1 MSLLWSA
8 PDRQA
13 WRWPAP
19 LAKAGHEVI
28 ILNRDIKFG
37 GLAEYG
43 IFPAKLK
50 LRGGLKKAILGAARA
65 TAMSIISAMSQS
77 ARAKISP
84 WRTSVNSARAPS
96 SFRSARK
103 APKPSAWKG
112 TRPRA
117 CSTPRMSCTTLIGC
131 PGFGDR
137 PFEMGKHVA
146 VIGAGDVMVDI
157 AHWLIRYKKV
167 ERVTAIVRR
176 GPAERKYN
184 PKEIR
189 AVCAN
194 MDIDGITKEVA
205 RIKDR
210 LAAVG
215 QNADEILKGLTDE
228 FTKCEPKASETKM
241 GFKFFASPKR
251 ILVDGNNRVRGLEME
266 DNKLEPK
273 GDDTAAVGL
282 KQYYEFPCDSVVFAV
297 GDKVDETVGLP
308 YKSGVFVTNPNKTG
322 NDPDD
327 ALFQAYDETTGKI
340 VDGVF
345 LAGWAR
351 KASEGLVGI
360 AKRDGDWCAE
370 VVIRYLATKT
380 SAANPA
386 QRSVLDKLTSILKA
400 RKSHPVDVKGLRVL
414 ESRRKSHKGATDC
427 IGEFKYAS
435 NQEMIDLIERGK
447 HNIRPAFASLSVSP
461 LQLLAQHVIVSTFGK
476 PNNRV
481 RCSETLNFNGIALC
495 HRHSHLSIQR
505 RHRAFIL
512 ARQRHFDFGVPG
524 TMSGRC
530 VKRVG
535 TDRASKSATAPRD

>member
-1 MSLLWSA
+1 MSA
-8 PDRQA
+8 PNSHVILLIGA
-13 WRWPAP
+13 GPAGMAVASS

-43 IFPAKLK
+43 IFPSKLK
-50 LRGGLKKAILGAARA
+50 LRGGLKKQYWELLERPNVHYFGNVSVGNGKDLTVDEVKNFGASAVVFSIGAQGTKAIGVEGD
-65 TAMSIISAMSQS
+65 SAKGVFH
-77 ARAKISP
+77 AKDVVYHFN
-84 WRTSVNSARAPS
+84 R
-96 SFRSARK
+96 
-103 APKPSAWKG
+103 
-112 TRPRA
+112 
-117 CSTPRMSCTTLIGC
+117 L

-137 PFEMGKHVA
+137 PFDMGKHVA
-146 VIGAGDVMVDI
+146 IIGAGDVMVDI
-157 AHWLIRYKKV
+157 SHWLVRYKKV

-194 MDIDGITKEVA
+194 MDMDGITKEVA

-215 QNADEILKGLTDE
+215 QNPEEVLTSLTGE
-228 FTKCEPKASETKM
+228 FTKCEPIVSDTKM
-241 GFKFFASPKR
+241 GFKFLASPKR
-251 ILVDGNNRVRGLEME
+251 ILVDGKNRVCGLEME

-273 GDDTAAVGL
+273 GDDTVAVGL
-282 KQYYEFPCDSVVFAV
+282 KQYYEFLCDSVIFAV

-308 YKSGVFVTNPNKTG
+308 YKSGMFVTNPNKTG

-340 VDGVF
+340 LDGVF

-370 VVIRYLATKT
+370 VVNRYLATKQ
-380 SAANPA
+380 PGDHIKV
-386 QRSVLDKLTSILKA
+386 VLDKLKTILND
-400 RKSHPVDVKGLRVL
+400 RKSHPVDVKGLRAL
-414 ESRRKSHKGATDC
+414 EAAEKAHKDASDC

-435 NQEMIDLIERGK
+435 NQEMIGLIERGK
-447 HNIRPAFASLSVSP
+447 A
-461 LQLLAQHVIVSTFGK
+461 
-476 PNNRV
+476 
-481 RCSETLNFNGIALC
+481 
-495 HRHSHLSIQR
+495 
-505 RHRAFIL
+505 
-512 ARQRHFDFGVPG
+512 
-524 TMSGRC
+524 
-530 VKRVG
+530 
-535 TDRASKSATAPRD
+535 

>member
-1 MSLLWSA
+1 MSATTSHVIIVA
-8 PDRQA
+8 GA
-13 WRWPAP
+13 GPAGMAVASS

-43 IFPAKLK
+43 IFPSKLK
-50 LRGGLKKAILGAARA
+50 LRGGLKKQYWELLERPNVHYFGNVSIGNGKDLTVEEVRNLGASAVVF
-65 TAMSIISAMSQS
+65 SIGAQGTKAIGVEGDSAKGVFH
-77 ARAKISP
+77 AKDVVYHFN
-84 WRTSVNSARAPS
+84 R
-96 SFRSARK
+96 
-103 APKPSAWKG
+103 
-112 TRPRA
+112 
-117 CSTPRMSCTTLIGC
+117 L

-137 PFEMGKHVA
+137 PFDMGKHVA

-194 MDIDGITKEVA
+194 MDVDGIAKEVA

-215 QNADEILKGLTDE
+215 QKADEVLKALTDE
-228 FTKCEPKASETKM
+228 FTKCEQTVSETKM
-241 GFKFFASPKR
+241 AFKFLASPKR

-266 DNKLEPK
+266 DNKLDPK
-273 GDDTAAVGL
+273 GEDTVAVGL
-282 KQYYEFPCDSVVFAV
+282 KQYYEFPCDAVVFAV

-308 YKSGVFVTNPNKTG
+308 YKSGMFITNPNKTG

-327 ALFQAYDETTGKI
+327 ALFQAYDETTSKI

-345 LAGWAR
+345 LSGWAR

-370 VVIRYLATKT
+370 VVNRYLAPKPPGNH
-380 SAANPA
+380 SKV
-386 QRSVLDKLTSILKA
+386 VLDKLKTFLND
-400 RKSHPVDVKGLRVL
+400 RKSHPVDVKNLRAL
-414 ESRRKSHKGATDC
+414 EAAEKAHKSATDC

-435 NQEMIDLIERGK
+435 NQEMIELIERG
-447 HNIRPAFASLSVSP
+447 
-461 LQLLAQHVIVSTFGK
+461 
-476 PNNRV
+476 
-481 RCSETLNFNGIALC
+481 
-495 HRHSHLSIQR
+495 
-505 RHRAFIL
+505 
-512 ARQRHFDFGVPG
+512 
-524 TMSGRC
+524 
-530 VKRVG
+530 
-535 TDRASKSATAPRD
+535 